1 MIHRTTF
8 WLALPMLSLL
18 MLPVLALVWAAPTD
32 WAESTADPLFWPAFE
47 LTLWTTSISMVCIL
61 VLGTPLAWWLARHD
75 SWIRRGAALVVD
87 IPIILPPA
95 VVGLALLES
104 FGRKGILEYPLKL
117 VGLEVP
123 FSSLAVVVAQI
134 VVAAPFYIHSATSG
148 FRSVND
154 DHRAVAMTLGASP
167 WASFWHVS
175 IPMAGPSIL
184 GGLGLAWARAIGEFG
199 ATLIFAGNLP
209 GVTQTM
215 PLAIYAALD
224 RNVTTAVA
232 LSLVLTAAASL
243 ILLLL
248 RSQPQ
253 RIWTRSES

>member
-1 MIHRTTF
+1 M
-8 WLALPMLSLL
+8 
-18 MLPVLALVWAAPTD
+18 
-32 WAESTADPLFWPAFE
+32 
-47 LTLWTTSISMVCIL
+47 CIL

-104 FGRKGILEYPLKL
+104 FGRKGILEHPLKL

-123 FSSLAVVVAQI
+123 FSSLAVVLAQI

-175 IPMAGPSIL
+175 LPMAGPSIL
-184 GGLGLAWARAIGEFG
+184 GGLGLAWARAVDEFEHPDLCRQP
-199 ATLIFAGNLP
+199 AC
-209 GVTQTM
+209 VTQTM

-224 RNVTTAVA
+224 KRDHCRRPILGPDRCCLAHSIAPAEVNHSEYGLGVSHELG
-232 LSLVLTAAASL
+232 LSSTL
-243 ILLLL
+243 
-248 RSQPQ
+248 
-253 RIWTRSES
+253 